1 MPEAA
6 VPRTQPYAKGSHVA
20 QVEALFANLYRETN
34 ITKHQPVITIP
45 FESRLEVIGDPQE
58 SGRWIQVRLPDDRS
72 AWIQAGD
79 VTLTPRKNVGIGEL
93 IEWSKRFLGLP
104 YLWGGTST
112 YGYDCSGFT
121 QMLCRRRGYSLPR
134 DAGPQAQWEGVKPI
148 EKTDLQPG
156 DLLYFGSSPQHITPT
171 GMYIGN
177 GQFINATAYQHP
189 IVQIDNLNEEH
200 WTKLLVVVKRPAL
213 QKRSRKIW
221 ICRGVS
227 AKG

>member
-1 MPEAA
+1 MSLALRPIFRKLRFQMIAD
-6 VPRTQPYAKGSHVA
+6 SHVA

-34 ITKHQPVITIP
+34 ITKHQPVVTIP
-45 FESRLEVIGDPQE
+45 FEARLEVIGDPQGD
-58 SGRWIQVRLPDDRS
+58 GRWIQVRLPDDRA

-79 VTLTPRKNVGIGEL
+79 ITLTPRNNAGIAEL
-93 IEWSKRFLGLP
+93 IEWSRRFLGLP

-134 DAGPQAQWEGVKPI
+134 DAGPQAQWVGAKMV

-156 DLLYFGSSPQHITPT
+156 DLLYFGSSAQHITHT

-200 WTKLLVVVKRPAL
+200 WTKLLVAATRIK
-213 QKRSRKIW
+213 
-221 ICRGVS
+221 
-227 AKG
+227 